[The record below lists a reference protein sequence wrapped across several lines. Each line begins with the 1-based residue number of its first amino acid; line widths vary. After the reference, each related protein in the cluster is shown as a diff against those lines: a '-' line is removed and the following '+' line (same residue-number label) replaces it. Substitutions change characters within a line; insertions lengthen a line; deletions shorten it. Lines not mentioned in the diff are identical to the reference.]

1 MVRKN
6 PLNRR
11 FLRQLKNDAGK
22 YLTIFLLLTLSI
34 SFVSGFLVAD
44 NSMIITYDESFE
56 KYNIEDGHFRVS
68 SRLNRGQEKRIQAQG
83 VSICELFYGDEA
95 FDNGSTLRIF
105 VNREAVNLVCVM
117 DGRFPETADE
127 IMIDRMYADN
137 NHIRTGDTMQGAG
150 KTWKVCGLAA
160 LSDYSTMFESNSDS
174 MFDAVRFGVAVVSK
188 EGFASIPFASMQ
200 YCYAWKYQ
208 SESSE
213 SEQDRAETL
222 MEKLN
227 EITELRDYVPRYLN
241 QAIMFTGDDMGSDKV
256 MMEVLL
262 YIIIVICAFVFGVTI
277 SDTINKES
285 AVIGT
290 LRAQGYTR
298 SEIIIHYMT
307 LPVVITLISAAIG
320 NLLGY
325 TLMKDFCAS
334 MYYGSYSLP
343 TYITKYNPEALF
355 RTTVIPCLIMAAVT
369 WFFLHR
375 KLKLSPLRFLRRDL
389 SLRRSRRAVY
399 LPHSLPFLR
408 CFHLRVMF
416 RSLSSYAILAAGIF
430 FANFLL
436 MFGLALPALMTH
448 YQQVIAD
455 NLLGR
460 YQYILTLPVNVMDE
474 NHKLES
480 LANMAMFAQKMET
493 DQEGAEKFS
502 AWQLK
507 TCAPSGY
514 REEDILIYGIQPD
527 SAYITASLQEG
538 DFVVSSLCADKYGLH
553 EGDTFRLHEA
563 YEDKEYEF
571 TVTGIYDYL
580 GAVTAFMNQKDLN
593 RTFGLSESAF
603 SGYFSDQEIT
613 DLDQE
618 CISTVIDE
626 ESLTKITRQ
635 LMVSMG
641 SLMYLVDAFSVIIF
655 VVLIYILSR
664 VIIEKNRQPIA
675 MLKILGCTDSEVR
688 RLYLRTTTVITLF
701 LMAATIPLV
710 YFLLVRLCRV
720 MIAAMMS
727 GWMPMK
733 ITPEV
738 FIKMFALGAAS
749 YAAVAVLE
757 YRKIRNIPKDEA
769 LKNAE

>member
-105 VNREAVNLVCVM
+105 ANRDAVNLVCVM

-127 IMIDRMYADN
+127 IIIDRMYADN

-334 MYYGSYSLP
+334 MYYDSYSLP

-375 KLKLSPLRFLRRDL
+375 KLKLSPLRF
-389 SLRRSRRAVY
+389 
-399 LPHSLPFLR
+399 
-408 CFHLRVMF
+408 F
-416 RSLSSYAILAAGIF
+416 RKIFPAQMTAFSTQSSVG
-430 FANFLL
+430 
-436 MFGLALPALMTH
+436 
-448 YQQVIAD
+448 
-455 NLLGR
+455 
-460 YQYILTLPVNVMDE
+460 TLPVTVRCLKDE
-474 NHKLES
+474 VGVS
-480 LANMAMFAQKMET
+480 
-493 DQEGAEKFS
+493 
-502 AWQLK
+502 
-507 TCAPSGY
+507 
-514 REEDILIYGIQPD
+514 EEVADF
-527 SAYITASLQEG
+527 TASLG
-538 DFVVSSLCADKYGLH
+538 TTIGMPGCTCVWPVLLALFYVHAAGLSWSA
-553 EGDTFRLHEA
+553 G
-563 YEDKEYEF
+563 
-571 TVTGIYDYL
+571 DYL
-580 GAVTAFMNQKDLN
+580 TLAVTAFFLSIGSAGVPGIAVVSAIAL
-593 RTFGLSESAF
+593 FSAIGLPVGA
-603 SGYFSDQEIT
+603 
-613 DLDQE
+613 
-618 CISTVIDE
+618 
-626 ESLTKITRQ
+626 
-635 LMVSMG
+635 
-641 SLMYLVDAFSVIIF
+641 
-655 VVLIYILSR
+655 VVLMI
-664 VIIEKNRQPIA
+664 PINTISD
-675 MLKILGCTDSEVR
+675 MI
-688 RLYLRTTTVITLF
+688 RTLDNVSS
-701 LMAATIPLV
+701 AS
-710 YFLLVRLCRV
+710 
-720 MIAAMMS
+720 IAA
-727 GWMPMK
+727 
-733 ITPEV
+733 
-738 FIKMFALGAAS
+738 
-749 YAAVAVLE
+749 AAVA
-757 YRKIRNIPKDEA
+757 RKNGLLDDTVFT
-769 LKNAE
+769 AETNRTGKEQIV